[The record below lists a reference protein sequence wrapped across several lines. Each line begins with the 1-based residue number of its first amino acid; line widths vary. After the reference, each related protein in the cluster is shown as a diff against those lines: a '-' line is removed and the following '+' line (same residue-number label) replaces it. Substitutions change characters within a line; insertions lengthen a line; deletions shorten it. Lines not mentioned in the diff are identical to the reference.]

1 GDIINEAEDEDF
13 DEPKSVN
20 LHKRKRKCT
29 IQEYNN
35 VFVRNSELNDYCKKL
50 SDLQSHH
57 IEEDS
62 QRTKHGQHFNTT
74 VALNLLSTIF
84 EEHPNEEL
92 RSIARTLQS
101 LKNKVLTASFA
112 ITAVISYV
120 ATPSRG
126 LVAIHLKVTMIHHIK
141 LHKDSDTVS
150 KKNNKMITWNDNDGA
165 IFCKYKRKSKSKTF
179 NSIGFYYK
187 MEGSM
192 VGNDNGAPLLKKCS
206 ECSKNIARNK
216 EEDNCLIHCNI
227 GDGLNREIK
236 NGNGRVRR
244 GELFDMYVVELENF
258 RNEMS
263 NREKIDF
270 NNYTLLK
277 FLYQIIAEKNLRVEF
292 ICDVLEETSAFN
304 VKIEAM
310 KKDLI
315 DNASTMSDI
324 SILWNNLLVDEF
336 NLRGTYAAKAVRKFI
351 RDQYKLR
358 Y

>member
-1 GDIINEAEDEDF
+1 
-13 DEPKSVN
+13 
-20 LHKRKRKCT
+20 
-29 IQEYNN
+29 
-35 VFVRNSELNDYCKKL
+35 
-50 SDLQSHH
+50 
-57 IEEDS
+57 
-62 QRTKHGQHFNTT
+62 
-74 VALNLLSTIF
+74 
-84 EEHPNEEL
+84 
-92 RSIARTLQS
+92 
-101 LKNKVLTASFA
+101 
-112 ITAVISYV
+112 
-120 ATPSRG
+120 
-126 LVAIHLKVTMIHHIK
+126 
-141 LHKDSDTVS
+141 
-150 KKNNKMITWNDNDGA
+150 MITWNDNDGA

-216 EEDNCLIHCNI
+216 EEDNCLIHYKEMNELKRMGMEELEEVNFLICFGVI
-227 GDGLNREIK
+227 IEINK
-236 NGNGRVRR
+236 
-244 GELFDMYVVELENF
+244 YVVELENF

-336 NLRGTYAAKAVRKFI
+336 NLRWKNFVIEENLLYEITRGLINVKIWKNK
-351 RDQYKLR
+351 QYKKSDSKCDLYLSYIYERIWKLR
-358 Y
+358 CEEVVRFEKSQGMGKIDK